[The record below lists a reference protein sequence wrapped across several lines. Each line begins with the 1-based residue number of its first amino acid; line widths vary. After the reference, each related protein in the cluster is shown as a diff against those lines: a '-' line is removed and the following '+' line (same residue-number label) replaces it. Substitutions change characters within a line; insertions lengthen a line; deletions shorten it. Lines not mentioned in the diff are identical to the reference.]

1 LLLVLAVWEE
11 QLLVL
16 LYELLQVQLLGKG
29 LLMLE
34 GSIDEGA
41 LLSRVILGGI
51 DPLEAFHALV
61 DKLWLVL
68 LYDDASVLTFY
79 TRLDAGLVVVGSSL
93 VLESHRRSYM
103 LRRFRREHITKGLQG
118 WRGRYPKL
126 R

>member
-1 LLLVLAVWEE
+1 MLLVLARHGVWEE

-16 LYELLQVQLLGKG
+16 LDELLQVQLLGKG

-34 GSIDEGA
+34 GPIDEGA

-51 DPLEAFHALV
+51 DPYETFHALV

-79 TRLDAGLVVVGSSL
+79 TRLDAGLVVVGSRL

-103 LRRFRREHITKGLQG
+103 FR
-118 WRGRYPKL
+118 
-126 R
+126 